1 MAPELLESIES
12 RIKSLDNSHK
22 YDINLKPLNDEEIEL
37 EISKKINHWEE
48 RYKPGFRKIKKKI
61 NINEEIKLKL

>member
-1 MAPELLESIES
+1 MAPELLKSIES

-37 EISKKINHWEE
+37 EISKKCSHWKE
-48 RYKPGFRKIKKKI
+48 RYEPGFRRITKKI